1 MVGRLSRRSPSVPG
15 VSTTSE
21 TQARTA
27 SPIWATVAA
36 GTTVLL
42 WASAFVAIRFVGKD
56 YSPGS
61 LTLGRLIS
69 GVLALSVFLLIRRV
83 SRKSTDEVVK
93 FRPTKR
99 EWWLLVL
106 CGLAWFGVYNV
117 ALNAAEQV
125 LDAGTTSM
133 LVNVGPVLIA
143 LFAGIFLGE
152 GFPRLLLIGVSVSL
166 AGAVIIGFASS
177 AHSDVPI
184 SGVLLTLLAATV
196 YAIGVVAQKPVLRR
210 LPALEVTL
218 VAAAIGGIAC
228 LPFLP
233 TLVREISAADLS
245 STLWLVYLGVFP
257 TAIAFTTWA
266 YALARTSA
274 GKLGSTMY
282 IVPPLAILMGW
293 IFLGETPALLAYV
306 GGVICLTGV
315 AIAKRKPKVAPAP

>member
-1 MVGRLSRRSPSVPG
+1 M
-15 VSTTSE
+15 
-21 TQARTA
+21 
-27 SPIWATVAA
+27 WATVAA
-36 GTTVLL
+36 GVTVLL

-56 YSPGS
+56 FSAGS

-69 GVLALSVFLLIRRV
+69 GVIALSIFLIV
-83 SRKSTDEVVK
+83 RKAGRKRESGPAQVK
-93 FRPTKR
+93 FRPTGR
-99 EWWLLVL
+99 EWWLLIL

-143 LFAGIFLGE
+143 LFAGLFLGE
-152 GFPRLLLIGVSVSL
+152 GFPRLLLIGISVSL

-177 AHSDVPI
+177 SGKDVPI

-218 VAAAIGGIAC
+218 VAASIGGIAC

-233 TLVREISAADLS
+233 TLLRELGEAHTS
-245 STLWLVYLGVFP
+245 SILWLIYLGVFP

-266 YALARTSA
+266 YALARSTA

-282 IVPPLAILMGW
+282 LVPPLAILMGW

-306 GGVICLTGV
+306 GGVVCLTGV
-315 AIAKRKPKVAPAP
+315 AIAKRKPKVATPAA